1 MLTAE
6 QKEARKVGVGGSD
19 VAAILGL
26 SKWKTPLEVYLE
38 KVGELE
44 SRNDE
49 EYGQIEDKV
58 DSIHFGNVLEEV
70 VADEFSRRN
79 DMKVVRK
86 NAMIHHKQH
95 DFMLANI
102 DRNILKV
109 DAGLECKTSGA
120 FMVSD
125 WGPSGTDEF
134 PDYYLTQCV
143 HYMNCTGFSGWYLAV
158 LIGGNQYRQY
168 YVEQDDELAEMV
180 LQGVKDFWKRV
191 TDRDRPDY
199 DFTHRSTK
207 DLINRL
213 YPGTNGET
221 IHLPG
226 NLVHWQKVREEAAAR
241 IKEDTAVVDAC
252 KNRIS
257 AAMGESAVGIIDDL
271 GLQYKRRKVNKKEF
285 VSPATSYIDMRSS
298 KYTPPAEDS

>member
-6 QKEARKVGVGGSD
+6 QKEARKSGVGGSD

-26 SKWKTPLEVYLE
+26 SKWKTPREVYLE
-38 KVGELE
+38 KIGELE
-44 SRNDE
+44 ADNDE
-49 EYGQIEDKV
+49 EYGEVEDKV
-58 DSIHFGNVLEEV
+58 DSIHFGNVLEDV

-79 DMKVVRK
+79 DLKVRRRNNILLHPK
-86 NAMIHHKQH
+86 YEY
-95 DFMLANI
+95 MLANI
-102 DRNILKV
+102 DRDIVKV
-109 DAGLECKTSGA
+109 DAGLECKTAGA
-120 FMVSD
+120 FMVTE

-143 HYMNCTGFSGWYLAV
+143 HYMNVTGKNNWYLAV

-168 YVEQDDELAEMV
+168 YVEQDNELAEMV

-191 TDRDRPDY
+191 EDRDPPDY

-221 IHLPG
+221 IHLPE

-241 IKEDTAVVDAC
+241 IKEDVAVVDAC
-252 KNRIS
+252 KNRIA
-257 AAMGESAVGIIDDL
+257 AAMGDAAVGIIKDC
-271 GLQYKRRKVNKKEF
+271 GIKYTRKKVNKKEYT
-285 VSPATSYIDMRSS
+285 VSATSYIDMRSS
-298 KYTPPAEDS
+298 KWSAGNE

>member
-1 MLTAE
+1 MALTAE
-6 QKEARKVGVGGSD
+6 QKEARKAGVGGSD

-44 SRNDE
+44 SSNDK
-49 EYGQIEDKV
+49 EYGEIEDKV
-58 DSIHFGNVLEEV
+58 DAIHFGNVLEDV

-86 NAMIHHKQH
+86 NDMIHHKQH

-109 DAGLECKTSGA
+109 DAGLECKTAGA
-120 FMVSD
+120 FMVTD

-134 PDYYLTQCV
+134 PEYYLTQCV
-143 HYMNCTGFSGWYLAV
+143 HYMNVTESSGWYLAV

-168 YVEQDDELAEMV
+168 YVEQDAELSEMV
-180 LQGVKDFWKRV
+180 VKGVQDFWQRV
-191 TDRDRPDY
+191 VDRAPPDY
-199 DFTHRSTK
+199 DFTHRSTR
-207 DLINRL
+207 DLIDRL
-213 YPGTNGET
+213 YPGTNNKT
-221 IHLPG
+221 IHLPE

-241 IKEDTAVVDAC
+241 IKEDTAVVNAC
-252 KNRIS
+252 KNRI
-257 AAMGESAVGIIDDL
+257 AATMGENACGIIE
-271 GLQYKRRKVNKKEF
+271 GAGIQYKRRKVNKKEF
-285 VSPATSYIDMRSS
+285 TVAPSSYFDIRAS
-298 KYTPPAEDS
+298 KWAGDNG